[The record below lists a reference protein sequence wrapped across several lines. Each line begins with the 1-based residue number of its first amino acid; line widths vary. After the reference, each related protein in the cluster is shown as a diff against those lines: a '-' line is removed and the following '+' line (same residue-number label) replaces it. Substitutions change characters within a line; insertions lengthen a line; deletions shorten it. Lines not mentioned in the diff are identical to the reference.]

1 MICFNED
8 EDLNFESPFAGGD
21 DACGGDVL
29 HYLRMKEYIF
39 IISPLCSNI
48 DL

>member
-8 EDLNFESPFAGGD
+8 EDLNFESPFAGVD
-21 DACGGDVL
+21 DACGDVL

-39 IISPLCSNI
+39 IFHRFVQI
-48 DL
+48 